1 MDFLPRHFVGC
12 ALACALGLVSLPA
25 FAVLDSPNYS
35 WRLGSNGNVY
45 KVYDPQGPHLSSNF
59 TPDSTF
65 AENSASNGVIESVA
79 PGPLTIDGATGEI
92 LNGVSLS
99 RGLTVG
105 DLIDG
110 VSGLLKVDNP
120 VGLALLTGSLLAPLL
135 IDAYDNST
143 SSSSGS
149 YPSGLSPSCGVSGDI
164 YVILE
169 QHSYCNS
176 TVTAL
181 GPVSFSSIANF
192 TNPPAPSSCSG
203 SPSAPYWTAGPEY
216 SDGTGPYSSQ
226 CPGGSSGNKYV
237 GAPVSQQT
245 VDSWAQNHPNQLL
258 SNLSPLLTPA
268 DQTSLANNLANDNAP
283 LPARFPYGYQIPS
296 SDATVQGSPTTTSS
310 TDPSTGNTT
319 TTTSTPSYKFSTP
332 TPPNGVQV
340 QKITQIVTQTCT
352 SAGSCTTTNTTT
364 NTSPATQPKLGSFI
378 APTLSAPTTSAVSPT
393 SFPLTL
399 TMPNQSSAV
408 CPSPLSYSAF
418 GQTFN
423 ISVQPLCTLAT
434 NARPYVE
441 ALGAVGAGIL
451 IFH

>member
-12 ALACALGLVSLPA
+12 ALACALGLVSVPA

-105 DLIDG
+105 DLIYG

-120 VGLALLTGSLLAPLL
+120 VGLAILTGSLLAPLV
-135 IDAYDNST
+135 IQAYDNST
-143 SSSSGS
+143 SPTSTPYSCGPSDYYVMEEVNCTTSASFDFGPFSS
-149 YPSGLSPSCGVSGDI
+149 YPSSTYCSPMPASG
-164 YVILE
+164 YEV
-169 QHSYCNS
+169 Q
-176 TVTAL
+176 
-181 GPVSFSSIANF
+181 
-192 TNPPAPSSCSG
+192 PAPGG
-203 SPSAPYWTAGPEY
+203 SYA
-216 SDGTGPYSSQ
+216 DGSGPYAAE
-226 CPGGSSGNKYV
+226 CPGGSSAGTYNSS
-237 GAPVSQQT
+237 PVSNT
-245 VDSWAQNHPNQLL
+245 TADNWAESHPNQFNT
-258 SNLSPLLTPA
+258 NLSPLLTPA

-319 TTTSTPSYKFSTP
+319 TTTSTPSFKFSTP

-340 QKITQIVTQTCT
+340 QKTTQIVTQTCT

-364 NTSPATQPKLGSFI
+364 NTAPATQPKLGSFI

-399 TMPNQSSAV
+399 KMPNQSTAV
-408 CPSPLSYSAF
+408 CPTPLSYSAF

-441 ALGAVGAGIL
+441 ALGAVGAGIV